1 MGMNHAWFTYPFHS
15 SANAVWRIRTSKSFP
30 TYRLATGY
38 ITILSIRLGASQYT
52 AIYQEAYVFT
62 QGRSSPRLLL
72 ENWQSRIRT
81 HEVTWTSDLQ
91 SDCFI
96 HLHIHQRR
104 RCVFTELS
112 SPIKQVPWFFH
123 VYTHYCAHVRLQL
136 ITASSPQRYWV
147 GFHLIG

>member
-52 AIYQEAYVFT
+52 AICQEAYVFT

-104 RCVFTELS
+104 RCVFAELS
-112 SPIKQVPWFFH
+112 SPIKQVPWFFM
-123 VYTHYCAHVRLQL
+123 RIL
-136 ITASSPQRYWV
+136 ITVLTFGYSLSLPASPKRYWV
-147 GFHLIG
+147 ESHHIG